1 MQSREHSPAP
11 SDASASR
18 EELYKTTSE
27 INTTI
32 SDLTLQLVKV
42 KDDVMNLKVEKQQ
55 LQTKNAELQ
64 ARIEHLE
71 KVKPTRTGARSSSH
85 SQ

>member
-55 LQTKNAELQ
+55 LQTKNAELSKENNWKYFW
-64 ARIEHLE
+64 RKYLTLHLITVLE
-71 KVKPTRTGARSSSH
+71 L
-85 SQ
+85 